1 MKSNPEFE
9 VYRNLIKLLE
19 KNNWNVIC
27 ASPPGGTDN
36 RFRKCLFP
44 RRITT
49 SDDRGSRDEL
59 DIIVLKNN
67 QLILIECKPRLSQ
80 SLKHENALGESD
92 YQKLNRIMINSTP
105 QILSEMLRQGTGM
118 EIPVDL
124 QIHLALGVGKI
135 DQKIPEKITIFEV
148 GDKNKVHP
156 YGNLEDD
163 FD

>member
-1 MKSNPEFE
+1 LKRNPEFN
-9 VYRNLIKLLE
+9 VYRNLIELLE
-19 KNNWNVIC
+19 KNNWLIIC

-44 RRITT
+44 KKTTT
-49 SDDRGSRDEL
+49 SDDKGLRDEL
-59 DIIVLKNN
+59 DIIALKNN
-67 QLILIECKPRLSQ
+67 QLILIECKPLLSQ

-92 YQKLNRIMINSTP
+92 YQKLNRIMSNTTS
-105 QILSEMLRQGTGM
+105 QILSEMLQQGTGI
-118 EIPVDL
+118 EIPSEL

-148 GDKNKVHP
+148 GHKNKIYP
-156 YGNLEDD
+156 YGYFKDD